1 MQIISW
7 VVFGLIVG
15 AIAKLLYPGN
25 ERMGCLSTIALG
37 ILGSVMGGVIAKF
50 LWNVSRPVEPAGW
63 ILSIIGAVIVLAIVG
78 WTSKRRLP

>member
-7 VVFGLIVG
+7 LIFGLIVG
-15 AIAKLLYPGN
+15 AIAKLLFPGN

-50 LWNVSRPVEPAGW
+50 LWNVNRPVEPAGW
-63 ILSIIGAVIVLAIVG
+63 ILSIVGAVLVLAIVT
-78 WTSKRRLP
+78 WTSRRRLS